1 MKYRTAIVLAVG
13 AFLVIGYFVYTGPHT
28 PPDSIFS
35 PQAATTYE
43 LAFPD
48 LATAP
53 DSAPTIAPTIAPTTS
68 AAPAVSPPTRTPPV
82 GAKEYRSAA
91 YRFSL
96 FYPQELTVNERPEGG
111 GAATITFQNIEKA
124 EGFQIFIVPYS
135 EPQVSA
141 ERFKRDVP
149 SGVRNNLTN
158 ITVDGATGAAFYST
172 NTALGDTREVWVV
185 HGGFLYEVTT
195 LKPLDTWLGA
205 IIQTWKF
212 I

>member
-1 MKYRTAIVLAVG
+1 MAAG
-13 AFLVIGYFVYTGPHT
+13 MFLVIGYFVYTSPRT
-28 PPDSIFS
+28 PLTTSLAPD
-35 PQAATTYE
+35 T

-53 DSAPTIAPTIAPTTS
+53 DLTPTTAPTTVHLAVQPPSEALS
-68 AAPAVSPPTRTPPV
+68 AISPSARTPPV
-82 GAKEYRSAA
+82 GTKEYRSAR
-91 YRFSL
+91 YHFSL
-96 FYPQELTVNERPEGG
+96 FYPQELTVEEHSEGG

-124 EGFQIFIVPYS
+124 EGFQLFIVPYS

-141 ERFKRDVP
+141 ERFKRDIP

-172 NTALGDTREVWVV
+172 NTELGDTREVWFV

-195 LKPLDTWLGA
+195 LKPLDAWLGA

-212 I
+212 VK

>member
-1 MKYRTAIVLAVG
+1 MAAG
-13 AFLVIGYFVYTGPHT
+13 MFLVIGYFVYTSPRT
-28 PPDSIFS
+28 PLTTSLAPD
-35 PQAATTYE
+35 T

-53 DSAPTIAPTIAPTTS
+53 DLTPTVAPATPSAPAGS
-68 AAPAVSPPTRTPPV
+68 LPPRTPPV
-82 GAKEYRSAA
+82 GTKEYRSAR
-91 YRFSL
+91 YHFSL
-96 FYPQELTVNERPEGG
+96 FYPQELTVEEHSEGG

-124 EGFQIFIVPYS
+124 EGFQLFIVPYS

-141 ERFKRDVP
+141 ERFKRDIP

-172 NTALGDTREVWVV
+172 NTELGDTREVWFV

-195 LKPLDTWLGA
+195 LKPLDAWLGA

-212 I
+212 VK